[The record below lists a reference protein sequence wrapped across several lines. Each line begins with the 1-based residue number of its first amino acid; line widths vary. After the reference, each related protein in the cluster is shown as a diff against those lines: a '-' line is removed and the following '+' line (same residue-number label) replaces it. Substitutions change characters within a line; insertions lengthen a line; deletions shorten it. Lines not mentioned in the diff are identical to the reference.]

1 VFWLRPAKKVTI
13 RALGAYVEE
22 KRQDEEGRKKA
33 IPKCRNWTCAHVIF

>member
-1 VFWLRPAKKVTI
+1 VFWLRPAKKATI

-33 IPKCRNWTCAHVIF
+33 IPK